1 MFSPLWL
8 WCLDQGSNSP
18 SVTLRVEHIGVLVRG
33 VVAFPLGRSSA
44 GRLAAAVASCF
55 RVFSV
60 RAAESW
66 KRVFCDSKLDG
77 LLETPLLL
85 FVVFLG

>member
-1 MFSPLWL
+1 MFSPVWF
-8 WCLDQGSNSP
+8 WCLDQGVNSP

-77 LLETPLLL
+77 LFGKPRLL